1 MKLRQWLRRFG
12 SGEWGGWPEQAYQRD
27 AYQQRLSAVQEHLA
41 ECLDAAPPGPVH
53 IISICAG
60 DGRDVIGVLE
70 SHPRR
75 DDVSAWLVESNEQSV
90 DFGIRRAQS
99 AGLERTVNFV
109 NEDATDYV
117 TYRNMA
123 PADIVL
129 VCGVWGHVPTPER
142 KLLLRAIA
150 SLCKPNGVVI
160 WTRGVSKGMHR
171 LHEIEALFAES
182 PTAWATARISLTSD
196 KKWGVVTH
204 RYCGQTLE
212 RPEAGRIFR
221 FERSAGR

>member
-41 ECLDAAPPGPVH
+41 ECLDTAPPGPVH

-142 KLLLRAIA
+142 KPLVRAIA

-160 WTRGVSKGMHR
+160 WTRGVSKGLAQLREIQSHFVGPSWEEVR
-171 LHEIEALFAES
+171 LH
-182 PTAWATARISLTSD
+182 LTPD
-196 KKWGVVTH
+196 KWWGVASH
-204 RYCGQTLE
+204 RYYGPPVE
-212 RPEAGRIFR
+212 RPESGRIFNFQR
-221 FERSAGR
+221 TAGH

>member
-12 SGEWGGWPEQAYQRD
+12 SGEWGGRAEQAYQRD

-75 DDVSAWLVESNEQSV
+75 DDVSAWLVVSNEQSA
-90 DFGIRRAQS
+90 DFGIRRGQS
-99 AGLERTVNFV
+99 AGVERTVNFV

-117 TYRNMA
+117 T
-123 PADIVL
+123 
-129 VCGVWGHVPTPER
+129 
-142 KLLLRAIA
+142 
-150 SLCKPNGVVI
+150 
-160 WTRGVSKGMHR
+160 
-171 LHEIEALFAES
+171 
-182 PTAWATARISLTSD
+182 
-196 KKWGVVTH
+196 
-204 RYCGQTLE
+204 
-212 RPEAGRIFR
+212 
-221 FERSAGR
+221 